1 MGEPVDPGLCN
12 VTYSGENEIGVGGYV
27 VSMYKLY
34 TLRPM
39 SPNTPTFQCPTLIN
53 RKDYNWD
60 GGGRGACRYPETDVE
75 SSLPRGGVDGMR
87 SPLIRLVKTR
97 PESRGGGCNWK
108 RII

>member
-39 SPNTPTFQCPTLIN
+39 SPNTPTF
-53 RKDYNWD
+53 
-60 GGGRGACRYPETDVE
+60 
-75 SSLPRGGVDGMR
+75 
-87 SPLIRLVKTR
+87 
-97 PESRGGGCNWK
+97 
-108 RII
+108 

>member
-1 MGEPVDPGLCN
+1 M
-12 VTYSGENEIGVGGYV
+12 
-27 VSMYKLY
+27 
-34 TLRPM
+34 
-39 SPNTPTFQCPTLIN
+39 
-53 RKDYNWD
+53 
-60 GGGRGACRYPETDVE
+60 E